1 LDLSSYQVVH
11 PGDLVLNN
19 QQAWRGSV
27 GVSKHHG
34 IISPAYVV
42 LRLSGHLHP
51 HFANYLFQSRV
62 MVNQFVVSS
71 KGVGDIQRDIH
82 VPWLRN
88 VLAPIPPFEDQAAIS
103 AFLDREVSFIS
114 DRSVHVDPGISLL
127 REYHTRL
134 IADVVTGKL
143 DVREAVAHLPDEAQE
158 LAELVEEDESEVGV
172 DDDAIDDVDSDPE
185 EVDA

>member
-1 LDLSSYQVVH
+1 
-11 PGDLVLNN
+11 
-19 QQAWRGSV
+19 
-27 GVSKHHG
+27 
-34 IISPAYVV
+34 
-42 LRLSGHLHP
+42 
-51 HFANYLFQSRV
+51 
-62 MVNQFVVSS
+62 
-71 KGVGDIQRDIH
+71 
-82 VPWLRN
+82 
-88 VLAPIPPFEDQAAIS
+88 
-103 AFLDREVSFIS
+103 LDREVSFIS
-114 DRSVHVDPGISLL
+114 DRSVHVDRGISLL